1 MSEAYFQGGSQ
12 PLTFRSSPTNWHPT
26 LFWIGILSLIAAFP
40 VALALIL
47 DSRVVGIEPALV
59 KPLKFLLAT
68 AFYAC
73 TLSAAFSVLPS
84 KLRDAWY
91 TRTSLAAAAFF
102 LVAENLIIAV
112 QAARGVTSHFNDAT
126 LVDHFF
132 SGVMAVGAYVI
143 VTAPFLLGIAM
154 FVVAKPTSWRT
165 AMPDPLYLGVAFG
178 LALAGLLGAMTGS
191 ALGRNEGAFVL
202 PAGMSMAQLSTMP
215 VVPLTNWQLAVGD
228 LRIAHFF
235 GLHAM
240 QAIPLAALLA
250 RSMLA
255 DEATASR
262 YVIVVSFAWFGLTM
276 GLMAWA
282 QAGYGYI

>member
-73 TLSAAFSVLPS
+73 TLSAAF
-84 KLRDAWY
+84 
-91 TRTSLAAAAFF
+91 F

-112 QAARGVTSHFNDAT
+112 QAARGVTSHFNDTT